1 MRTSAKLIALSLPLF
16 LTACSEQPPE
26 EESNV
31 LPVVVTQVIT
41 PQTSNLTKQFIG
53 KTEAVDWVNIL
64 PKVSGYIVNQAFKD
78 GAKVNQGQL
87 LFEID
92 STPYRVDVEQAQAV
106 LAQKVALYQL
116 QKKKL
121 KKAEALSEQQALSTL
136 ELDQIQAESMV
147 MSAEVQAAEA
157 ALNRAKID
165 LYDTKIFA
173 PFDGI
178 ISDARV
184 GTGALV
190 GPDSE
195 PLTNLVAYK
204 SMYVMI
210 QLDEKEYLNDLQ
222 KKVQAGDQ
230 IIFPSMALELANG
243 TQFQYPG
250 EVDFIDNQVDSNNG
264 NVRFRVRFPNPDG
277 LLLPGQFVTVTSTER
292 RANQVLIVPQNLVQ
306 EDQAGRFV
314 LTVNA
319 QQIVEVKYLQLG
331 QRLNENWIV
340 EGGLQ
345 AGERLIVKGVKGLRP
360 GSQVNTHPLTNNLNQ
375 G

>member
-1 MRTSAKLIALSLPLF
+1 
-16 LTACSEQPPE
+16 
-26 EESNV
+26 
-31 LPVVVTQVIT
+31 
-41 PQTSNLTKQFIG
+41 
-53 KTEAVDWVNIL
+53 
-64 PKVSGYIVNQAFKD
+64 
-78 GAKVNQGQL
+78 
-87 LFEID
+87 
-92 STPYRVDVEQAQAV
+92 
-106 LAQKVALYQL
+106 
-116 QKKKL
+116 
-121 KKAEALSEQQALSTL
+121 
-136 ELDQIQAESMV
+136 
-147 MSAEVQAAEA
+147 
-157 ALNRAKID
+157 
-165 LYDTKIFA
+165 
-173 PFDGI
+173 
-178 ISDARV
+178 
-184 GTGALV
+184 
-190 GPDSE
+190 
-195 PLTNLVAYK
+195 
-204 SMYVMI
+204 MYVMI

>member
-147 MSAEVQAAEA
+147 MSAEV
-157 ALNRAKID
+157 
-165 LYDTKIFA
+165 
-173 PFDGI
+173 
-178 ISDARV
+178 
-184 GTGALV
+184 
-190 GPDSE
+190 
-195 PLTNLVAYK
+195 
-204 SMYVMI
+204 
-210 QLDEKEYLNDLQ
+210 
-222 KKVQAGDQ
+222 
-230 IIFPSMALELANG
+230 
-243 TQFQYPG
+243 
-250 EVDFIDNQVDSNNG
+250 
-264 NVRFRVRFPNPDG
+264 
-277 LLLPGQFVTVTSTER
+277 
-292 RANQVLIVPQNLVQ
+292 
-306 EDQAGRFV
+306 
-314 LTVNA
+314 
-319 QQIVEVKYLQLG
+319 
-331 QRLNENWIV
+331 
-340 EGGLQ
+340 
-345 AGERLIVKGVKGLRP
+345 
-360 GSQVNTHPLTNNLNQ
+360 
-375 G
+375 